1 MGQATAARA
10 DRQAGAQRHRRAN
23 PVEVIVA
30 ESALG
35 RGIAGVIDGAS
46 PLGTETAADVDDR
59 RQLLRDIGYKL

>member
-1 MGQATAARA
+1 MVATQLEA
-10 DRQAGAQRHRRAN
+10 DTEP

-30 ESALG
+30 QSALG